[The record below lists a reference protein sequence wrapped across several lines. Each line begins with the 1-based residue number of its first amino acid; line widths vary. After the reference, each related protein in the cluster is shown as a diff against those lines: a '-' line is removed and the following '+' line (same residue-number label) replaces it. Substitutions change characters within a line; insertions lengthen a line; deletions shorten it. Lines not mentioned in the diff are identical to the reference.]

1 MKRERRGSNGDWKMH
16 TPRQKKKTEILVMM
30 KAEVL
35 ARLTPLK
42 MMAGGSGSMEIIACK
57 GKQQIGLLVGS
68 H

>member
-1 MKRERRGSNGDWKMH
+1 MH

-35 ARLTPLK
+35 AGLTPLK